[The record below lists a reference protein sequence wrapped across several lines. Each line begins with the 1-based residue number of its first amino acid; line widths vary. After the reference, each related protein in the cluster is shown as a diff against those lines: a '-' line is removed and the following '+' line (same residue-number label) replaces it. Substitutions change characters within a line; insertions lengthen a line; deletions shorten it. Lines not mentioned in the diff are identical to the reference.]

1 MTRRVFEDIRTDWSA
16 KTLHDGLKQSI
27 ALELAKIVLANPEI
41 HDLVFRVHTSPNG
54 IGYAGDR
61 SSIQNPI
68 RRIWSKYQS
77 NNLIYLVDA
86 LDREVLYPY
95 YVRRSFDDWPGVI
108 VGELQNGKFDHRP
121 GAFVLKMFTD
131 EACHLAWNIVAKEKQ
146 SKVEEPFNFMGLP
159 GELRNMVY
167 EYLFQGVEKS
177 ISVRAFR
184 KFICA
189 GGNHNHSD
197 LLRGGGVAA
206 VRRDFQVP
214 RYDSKSRLHWDLYYA
229 EFGNTVH
236 RDQPKNICLAVLRA
250 NSLIHKEA
258 EPILYK
264 CHTFDFGVCP
274 TAALAF
280 YQVLPEAA
288 LPFIQRIRIDVYRAF
303 FEGRR
308 PFLPRITNE
317 EEFSK
322 TCNALVKLAPNIK
335 LSTKLIL
342 GTCESNL
349 DTTRRPFVR
358 ALARVQG
365 IKSLRSEKGKKF
377 ASDFAAL
384 IRGADCSQP
393 DQEGYSW
400 KAIEYTVN

>member
-1 MTRRVFEDIRTDWSA
+1 
-16 KTLHDGLKQSI
+16 
-27 ALELAKIVLANPEI
+27 
-41 HDLVFRVHTSPNG
+41 
-54 IGYAGDR
+54 
-61 SSIQNPI
+61 
-68 RRIWSKYQS
+68 
-77 NNLIYLVDA
+77 
-86 LDREVLYPY
+86 
-95 YVRRSFDDWPGVI
+95 
-108 VGELQNGKFDHRP
+108 
-121 GAFVLKMFTD
+121 MFTD
-131 EACHLAWNIVAKEKQ
+131 EACYLACNIVAKEKY

-159 GELRNMVY
+159 GEPRNMVY
-167 EYLFQGVEKS
+167 VYLFQGVETS

-197 LLRGGGVAA
+197 LLREGGVAA
-206 VRRDFQVP
+206 VRREFRVP
-214 RYDSKSRLHWDLYYA
+214 RFDSKSRLHWDLYYA

-236 RDQPKNICLAVLRA
+236 RDHPKNIYSAILRV

-264 CHTFDFGVCP
+264 CHTFNFGVCP

-280 YQVLPEAA
+280 YQVLPPAV
-288 LPFIQRIRIDVYRAF
+288 LPSIQRIRINVYRAI

-308 PFLPRITNE
+308 RLLPRVTNE

-322 TCNALVKLAPNIK
+322 ACNALVKLVPNIK
-335 LSTKLIL
+335 LSTRLIL
-342 GTCESNL
+342 GNCESNL

-384 IRGADCSQP
+384 IRGADRSQP
-393 DQEGYSW
+393 DQQWHTW